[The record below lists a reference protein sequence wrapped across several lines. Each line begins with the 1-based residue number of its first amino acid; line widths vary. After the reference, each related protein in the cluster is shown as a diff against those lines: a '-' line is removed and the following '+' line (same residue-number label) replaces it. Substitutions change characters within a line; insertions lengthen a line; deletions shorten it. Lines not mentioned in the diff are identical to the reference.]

1 MLWLVLIKAAKTQK
15 LKLECAIIPTRF
27 GKQRKQPAT
36 KIARK
41 MRDFLLMLNKRISFL
56 MPHQIC
62 QDSSLKTK
70 MERQKIKTN
79 IKGLSNQP
87 KR

>member
-1 MLWLVLIKAAKTQK
+1 MAVIKAAKTQK
-15 LKLECAIIPTRF
+15 SKLECAIIPIQF

-62 QDSSLKTK
+62 QVNILKTK

-87 KR
+87 KS

>member
-1 MLWLVLIKAAKTQK
+1 MALIKAAKTQK
-15 LKLECAIIPTRF
+15 SKLECAIIPIRF
-27 GKQRKQPAT
+27 GKQKKEQAT

-41 MRDFLLMLNKRISFL
+41 MKDFLLVLNIRISFL

-62 QDSSLKTK
+62 QVSSLKTK
-70 MERQKIKTN
+70 MERQKIKKN